1 MFRGLAGPN
10 DRKLNKHQARRR
22 KQPKEPRP
30 EKNNKYG
37 DFDEVVVEGGDG
49 NLEGDMISE
58 GYTDD
63 DDDDAVIVVPEE
75 SRESNGIDQN
85 KSTPGADSADAAT
98 AESITPHG
106 NRAAAKEIKHLL
118 KRTRNVAE
126 SISLSAEAISN
137 PMTWKSNVLNAV
149 QNAVNEWRAINQHYS
164 RSGDGLDDTQAKE
177 PALATYMLIQQAM
190 QSGPLTG
197 SNPGYFK
204 RCGAAVAK
212 QALLFLEEAC
222 PTGTAQVELRFSEKQ
237 ALAIEKF
244 KTSARKAVES
254 DKPPS
259 KSQQKKHAG
268 KGKKK

>member
-1 MFRGLAGPN
+1 MFRGRAGPN
-10 DRKLNKHQARRR
+10 DRKLNKHQARTR

-37 DFDEVVVEGGDG
+37 DFDEVVIEGGGD
-49 NLEGDMISE
+49 NLEGNLISE
-58 GYTDD
+58 GCTD

-75 SRESNGIDQN
+75 SREITDVEQN
-85 KSTPGADSADAAT
+85 KSTPSADSTAAAT
-98 AESITPHG
+98 AESPPPQG

-118 KRTRNVAE
+118 KRTLNVAE

-164 RSGDGLDDTQAKE
+164 KSDDGLDDAQAKE

-204 RCGAAVAK
+204 RCGDAVAK

-222 PTGTAQVELRFSEKQ
+222 PTGTAQVELRFSEPQ
-237 ALAIEKF
+237 AVAIEKF

-254 DKPPS
+254 GKPPS
-259 KSQQKKHAG
+259 KSQLKKHAG

>member
-1 MFRGLAGPN
+1 MFRGRAGPN

-22 KQPKEPRP
+22 KEPKEPRP

-37 DFDEVVVEGGDG
+37 DFDEVVIEGGNIDF
-49 NLEGDMISE
+49 E
-58 GYTDD
+58 GYAD
-63 DDDDAVIVVPEE
+63 DDDDAVIILPEE
-75 SRESNGIDQN
+75 SRESTDDEQT
-85 KSTPGADSADAAT
+85 KATPTTASTTADIA
-98 AESITPHG
+98 AESAPPQG

-149 QNAVNEWRAINQHYS
+149 QNAVSEWRAINQHYS
-164 RSGDGLDDTQAKE
+164 NSDDGLDDAQAKE

-204 RCGAAVAK
+204 RCGSAVAK

-222 PTGTAQVELRFSEKQ
+222 PTGTVLVELRFSEKQ

-244 KTSARKAVES
+244 KTAARKAVEN

-259 KSQQKKHAG
+259 KSQLKKHAG